1 MAQAASA
8 APRRSWDPGGALGSL
23 LEVSAILASPLDLRP
38 AVEGALAKLAR
49 DAGVVRAAVLVLDAG
64 SSEIRV
70 DVSLGFD
77 PEAQRT
83 SRKLGQGIVGR
94 VVESGRAAFAAPVA
108 REPLFSAAGGE
119 RASNGT
125 FLCLPLAEGGQPLG
139 ALAIELLRGEVPLPK
154 EARRFFT
161 VVATMISQAFQIRR
175 RFQDGTAPS
184 PHERLPGIVGISP
197 SMCRV
202 CEQIA
207 KIARTDAAVLLRG
220 EAGTGKELIA
230 RVIHRNSPRARA
242 PFLTVNVGTA
252 TDSGLF
258 GQEQGSSA
266 PKQCGLE
273 LAAGGT
279 VFLDEVGDLGA
290 AAQAR
295 LLRVLRENQFERVGG
310 GETLHAD
317 VRVIAASNK
326 DLERAVASYEFQK
339 ELLRRLVAVTI
350 FVPPLRERDSDVL
363 MLADHFLARYSREHG
378 KRVRRIAQPAIDLLT
393 SYRWPG
399 NVRELEN
406 AVERAVL
413 VCESGSVHAYHLPPA
428 LQMAETPRPAAA
440 RASLS
445 ESVQAYEKE
454 VILDALK
461 TARGN
466 RLRAARLLET
476 TERIL
481 GYKIRKYGIDTQ
493 RFRDG
498 G

>member
-8 APRRSWDPGGALGSL
+8 APRPSRDLGGALGSL
-23 LEVSAILASPLDLRP
+23 LDVAGILASPLDLHP
-38 AVEGALAKLAR
+38 ALQRVLAKLAR
-49 DAGVVRAAVLVLDAG
+49 SAGVGRAAVLVLDAT

-70 DVSLGFD
+70 EVSFGFG
-77 PEAQRT
+77 PEAHRVCC
-83 SRKLGQGIVGR
+83 KLGQGVVGR

-108 REPLFSAAGGE
+108 REPLFSAAGVE
-119 RASNGT
+119 RTSDGT
-125 FLCLPLAEGGQPLG
+125 FLCIPLAQGGRPLG
-139 ALAIELLRGEVPLPK
+139 ALAVAVAGEEAPLP
-154 EARRFFT
+154 EDARRFFT
-161 VVATMISQAFQIRR
+161 LVAAMISQAFQIRR
-175 RFQDGTAPS
+175 RLQDGIAPS
-184 PHERLPGIVGISP
+184 PEEVLPGIVGISRA
-197 SMCRV
+197 MCRV
-202 CEQIA
+202 CEQIG
-207 KIARTDAAVLLRG
+207 KIAPTDATVLLRG
-220 EAGTGKELIA
+220 EAGTGKEHIA

-242 PFLTVNVGTA
+242 PFVTVNVGTGP
-252 TDSGLF
+252 DSELF
-258 GQEQGSSA
+258 GREQGSSA
-266 PKQCGLE
+266 PKQGRLE

-279 VFLDEVGDLGA
+279 VFFDEVGDLA
-290 AAQAR
+290 AVAQAKLLR
-295 LLRVLRENQFERVGG
+295 LLREGQFERASGT
-310 GETLHAD
+310 ETLHAD

-326 DLERAVASYEFQK
+326 DLERAVANYGFQQ
-339 ELLRRLVAVTI
+339 ELLRLLGAVTI

-378 KRVRRIAQPAIDLLT
+378 KRIRRIAQPAIDLLT

-399 NVRELEN
+399 NVRELDN

-445 ESVQAYEKE
+445 ESVQRYEKE
-454 VILDALK
+454 LILDALK

-493 RFRDG
+493 RLRDG